1 MENLSDYEW
10 LASRVKKALSYL
22 ENNFPNSYDKLKEY
36 VEIYFIPILKG
47 EMNLDEEDEYFGIM
61 DSILDELEKEY
72 PQIFK

>member
-10 LASRVKKALSYL
+10 LASRVKKALLYL

-47 EMNLDEEDEYFGIM
+47 EMNLDEEDEYFDMM

>member
-1 MENLSDYEW
+1 MGNLSDYEW

-47 EMNLDEEDEYFGIM
+47 EMNLDEEDEYFDMM

>member
-10 LASRVKKALSYL
+10 LASRDKKALLYL

-47 EMNLDEEDEYFGIM
+47 EMNLDEEDEYFDMM

>member
-22 ENNFPNSYDKLKEY
+22 ENNFPNSYGKLKEY

-47 EMNLDEEDEYFGIM
+47 EMNLDEEDEYFDMM